1 MDRKIFTKL
10 DDVWC
15 IHLKSGEMTRKISLY
30 SPDSSQNSPL
40 LDATAPAVTTKEL
53 TWVSLYEKRKKIH
66 PRQVK
71 GLFQN
76 IRVFTIWSALA
87 VYFLIPWLSW
97 EGQQAV
103 LFNLPER
110 QFKIFWLTFWP
121 QDFVFL
127 SWLMIIAFLSLFFIT
142 VVAGRVFCGYVCPQT
157 VWTKIFMWIEKT
169 TEGNR
174 NQRLRLDDSPWTV
187 NKIWRRSS
195 KHVLWLLVAFAT
207 AAGFLAYFTPVKQ
220 LAVDMINVQLGPW
233 QSFWLLFFTA
243 ATYMNAGWMREQVCL
258 YMCPYGR
265 FQSVMLDKNSLVI
278 SYDFDRGE
286 SRGARKRSADPAAL
300 GLGDCIDCMQ
310 CVHVCPTGI
319 DIRDGLQYQCIGCA
333 ACIDACD
340 NIMEKMGYQKGL
352 VKYTTENDI
361 EGKPSHFFRPRVLAY
376 GLVLFVF
383 VAGFLLSMALRVPL
397 DLDIIRDRNQL
408 YRVTGAGM
416 IENVYTLKVMNKTQ
430 AQQQYY
436 VRLSSQPGVKGI
448 RYLGDPEV
456 TVKAGEIFSLP
467 VRVEADPEFLQ
478 ARNSVIYFEVWN
490 KTNTRHSVIE
500 ESRFISPAGQGF

>member
-1 MDRKIFTKL
+1 
-10 DDVWC
+10 
-15 IHLKSGEMTRKISLY
+15 MTRKIPIY
-30 SPDSSQNSPL
+30 SPDTPSSSPMA
-40 LDATAPAVTTKEL
+40 DAAGSAVANESR
-53 TWVSLYEKRKKIH
+53 WVSLYEKRQKIH

-76 IRVFTIWSALA
+76 IRVFTIWSSLA
-87 VYFLIPWLSW
+87 VYFLVPWLSW

-127 SWLMIIAFLSLFFIT
+127 SWLMIIAFMALFLAT
-142 VVAGRVFCGYVCPQT
+142 VVAGRVYCGYVCPQT
-157 VWTKIFMWIEKT
+157 VWTKIFMWIEKV

-174 NQRLRLDDSPWTV
+174 NQRLRLDKSPWTF

-195 KHVLWLLVAFAT
+195 KHFFWLLVAFAT

-220 LAVDMINVQLGPW
+220 LVMDIVSVDLGPW
-233 QSFWLLFFTA
+233 QSFWLVFFTA

-278 SYDFDRGE
+278 SYDFNRGE
-286 SRGARKRSADPAAL
+286 PRGGRKRSDDPAKS
-300 GLGDCIDCMQ
+300 GLGDCIDCKQ

-319 DIRDGLQYQCIGCA
+319 DIRDGLQYECIGCA

-352 VKYTTENDI
+352 VKYTTENHI
-361 EGKPSHFFRPRVLAY
+361 EGKASKLFRPKVLAY
-376 GLVLFVF
+376 GLLLFVF
-383 VAGFLLSMALRVPL
+383 GGAFLISMVFRVPL

-408 YRVTGAGM
+408 YRVTGMGM
-416 IENVYTLKVMNKTQ
+416 VENVYTLKVMNKTQ
-430 AQQQYY
+430 NQQQYF
-436 VRLSSQPGVKGI
+436 VRVSAQPGVKTI
-448 RYLGDPEV
+448 RYLGDPEI
-456 TVKAGEIFSLP
+456 TVKAGEILSLP

-478 ARNSVIYFEVWN
+478 AKNSLIYFEIWSKN
-490 KTNTRHSVIE
+490 NPRHSVIQ
-500 ESRFISPAGQGF
+500 ESRFISPVDQGF

>member
-1 MDRKIFTKL
+1 MF
-10 DDVWC
+10 V
-15 IHLKSGEMTRKISLY
+15 KSGDMTRKIPIY
-30 SPDSSQNSPL
+30 SPDTALSSPMAGAADS
-40 LDATAPAVTTKEL
+40 AVAKESR
-53 TWVSLYEKRKKIH
+53 WVSLYEKRQKIH

-127 SWLMIIAFLSLFFIT
+127 SWLMIIGFISLFLVT

-157 VWTKIFMWIEKT
+157 VWTKIFMWIEKV

-174 NQRLRLDDSPWTV
+174 NQRLRLDKSPWSF
-187 NKIWRRSS
+187 NKTWRRGS
-195 KHVLWLLVAFAT
+195 KHFLWLLVAFAT

-220 LAVDMINVQLGPW
+220 LAVDISSMQLGPW
-233 QSFWLLFFTA
+233 QNFWLIFFTA

-278 SYDFDRGE
+278 SYDFNRGE
-286 SRGARKRSADPAAL
+286 ARGGRKKSADPAEL
-300 GLGDCIDCMQ
+300 GLGDCIDCKQ

-319 DIRDGLQYQCIGCA
+319 DIRDGLQYECIGCA

-340 NIMEKMGYQKGL
+340 NIMEKMGYEKGL
-352 VKYTTENDI
+352 VKYTTENHI
-361 EGKPSHFFRPRVLAY
+361 EGKASQLFRPRVLAY
-376 GLVLFVF
+376 GLLLFIF
-383 VAGFLLSMALRVPL
+383 SGAFLISMVLRVPL

-408 YRVTGAGM
+408 YRVTGMGM

-430 AQQQYY
+430 NQQQYF
-436 VRLSSQPGVKGI
+436 VRVSAQPGVKTI
-448 RYLGDPEV
+448 RYLGNPEI
-456 TVKAGEIFSLP
+456 TVKAGEILSLP
-467 VRVEADPEFLQ
+467 VRVEADPAFMQ
-478 ARNSVIYFEVWN
+478 VKNSLIYFEIWDKN
-490 KTNTRHSVIE
+490 NSRHSVIQ
-500 ESRFISPAGQGF
+500 ESRFISPTDQDF